1 MPFVSVSEVT
11 RRNRTHETK
20 SAKFQLPKAART
32 SLQHCGAMYAES
44 TVARKLKTQRAS
56 SPLPKRAT
64 GVSPRTW
71 SPTVRRRHVSAVVSP
86 PRRLSFAIERPR
98 SPAEHYY
105 VASPSSDRLP
115 PEVGFL
121 DYHDVAIAL
130 RHYGIEASFA
140 DAKHLLRQYGHPEG
154 KLIDVVAFEELL
166 HDLGVGSE
174 YPAVDVEDPERAA
187 LAIALREASEKRIAM
202 AAEKRMA
209 RATAQ
214 LQAAAWAAQAAE
226 EEASEAA
233 RELARLH
240 NLSEHQRR
248 RRWHFFLGP
257 KEPVRFDAWST
268 VTLPPY
274 TGAVPSV
281 RVVPAYAQPSRPAL
295 LYNHAQP
302 YMYAYVRNSPR
313 PTMAA
318 SPHWRV

>member
-1 MPFVSVSEVT
+1 MSFSFW
-11 RRNRTHETK
+11 NR
-20 SAKFQLPKAART
+20 AAGAHLHA
-32 SLQHCGAMYAES
+32 SIGAMYAES

-56 SPLPKRAT
+56 SPLRLPERAT

-71 SPTVRRRHVSAVVSP
+71 SPTVRRRNVSTCRGAL
-86 PRRLSFAIERPR
+86 PRRLSFAIEPPR
-98 SPAEHYY
+98 SPAGHYY
-105 VASPSSDRLP
+105 VASPSSDRIP
-115 PEVGFL
+115 PEVGFF
-121 DYHDVAIAL
+121 DYHGVANAL
-130 RHYGIEASFA
+130 RHCGIEASLA

-187 LAIALREASEKRIAM
+187 LAIALREASERRIAM

-226 EEASEAA
+226 EEAAEAA

-248 RRWHFFLGP
+248 RRWHFFLRP
-257 KEPVRFDAWST
+257 EEPIRFDAWT
-268 VTLPPY
+268 KVTMPPY

-302 YMYAYVRNSPR
+302 YMYAYVRDSPR

-318 SPHWRV
+318 PPLWRV

>member
-1 MPFVSVSEVT
+1 M
-11 RRNRTHETK
+11 
-20 SAKFQLPKAART
+20 A
-32 SLQHCGAMYAES
+32 HCGAMYAES

-202 AAEKRMA
+202 AAENRMA

>member
-1 MPFVSVSEVT
+1 MSKASGAYTTHACLEIHSEIWVRPRACHLCRFLKCNEGT
-11 RRNRTHETK
+11 SQENPK
-20 SAKFQLPKAART
+20 SASSHTPLVQAAGPA
-32 SLQHCGAMYAES
+32 LQHRGAMYAES
-44 TVARKLKTQRAS
+44 TVSRKLKMPRAS
-56 SPLPKRAT
+56 SPLPNRPT

-86 PRRLSFAIERPR
+86 PRRLSFAIEPPR

-130 RHYGIEASFA
+130 RHYGIEASLA

-174 YPAVDVEDPERAA
+174 YPAVNVEDPERAA

-209 RATAQ
+209 RAIRVRRR
-214 LQAAAWAAQAAE
+214 
-226 EEASEAA
+226 SCKPPHG
-233 RELARLH
+233 R
-240 NLSEHQRR
+240 SRR
-248 RRWHFFLGP
+248 RR
-257 KEPVRFDAWST
+257 R
-268 VTLPPY
+268 
-274 TGAVPSV
+274 TGRGGCQGVGAT
-281 RVVPAYAQPSRPAL
+281 A
-295 LYNHAQP
+295 
-302 YMYAYVRNSPR
+302 
-313 PTMAA
+313 
-318 SPHWRV
+318 